1 MKPTI
6 NNGLITANG
15 ATMWEIV
22 RAWVKWMCK
31 QERKKAVD
39 GMGRV

>member
-22 RAWVKWMCK
+22 RAWVAWAW
-31 QERKKAVD
+31 KK
-39 GMGRV
+39 RRQKSS

>member
-15 ATMWEIV
+15 ATMWEVV
-22 RAWVKWMCK
+22 RAWVKWVWK
-31 QERKKAVD
+31 GRKKAVD
-39 GMGRV
+39 VKGRV